1 MDSIFHERAVELA
14 NFARELDED
23 ERMRML
29 EGGYDCAA
37 RSEGVTW
44 FHQLS
49 DKRTIITSHTP
60 VYFYLHVHVH
70 DHR

>member
-1 MDSIFHERAVELA
+1 
-14 NFARELDED
+14 
-23 ERMRML
+23 ML
-29 EGGYDCAA
+29 GTKNVAKVMAKIAQGAA

>member
-1 MDSIFHERAVELA
+1 MYQ
-14 NFARELDED
+14 
-23 ERMRML
+23 ML
-29 EGGYDCAA
+29 GTKNVAKVIAKIAQGAA
-37 RSEGVTW
+37 SSEGVTW

-60 VYFYLHVHVH
+60 VSFYLHVHVH

>member
-1 MDSIFHERAVELA
+1 
-14 NFARELDED
+14 
-23 ERMRML
+23 ML
-29 EGGYDCAA
+29 GMKNVAKVAQGAA

-49 DKRTIITSHTP
+49 DKRTIKFP